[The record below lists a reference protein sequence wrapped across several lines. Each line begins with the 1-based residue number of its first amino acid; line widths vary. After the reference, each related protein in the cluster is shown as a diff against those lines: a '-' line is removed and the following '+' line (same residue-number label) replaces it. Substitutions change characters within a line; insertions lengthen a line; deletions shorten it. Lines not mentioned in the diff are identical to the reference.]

1 MRNKYIKTLG
11 DVFIMG
17 NNSCS
22 RCGNLLKNPSF
33 ESDLDNW
40 NSNNVTVVGK
50 EAGVSR
56 PFEGVSIASMN
67 RGISSL
73 SQDVLLESSC
83 NSPLLVSFQIFR
95 GAPGGPIGDLIVEVL
110 WLDCLGN
117 IIGTGLRSF
126 IPSERTSNQEN
137 RLTFVEITDAT
148 PDNAAAARLTITKG
162 ALANDT
168 NNILDID
175 QIILS
180 PISSINLLNNSGF
193 QLGKQEWTGNNLSE
207 VFTENYEG
215 TGNLLLSSLNVTLI
229 QNVPI
234 NNFSRGSS
242 FLLSFAVLSST
253 DNGTLSAQVIWL
265 DKNGNPIGLPAL
277 NLLINPASVVLSQ
290 NYVTY
295 VDVTT
300 PTPKNAI
307 TAQIKFTAG
316 GTGSAFN
323 IDKVVFAKVTSINLL
338 VNPSFENS
346 NLVDPWI
353 ATAGTT
359 VVLDNESYEGIRLAQ
374 LPSSAGYIYQD
385 VSITPRRCYLL
396 NFGYRPV
403 GFDDAGN
410 LLVEVKWLDRDRREI
425 GLGLSIII
433 LSDTTDIDTEW
444 HTYLGITE
452 PAPSNAVMA
461 RVEFGKSQGGIN
473 DSAIQIDKVVLA
485 SLV

>member
-1 MRNKYIKTLG
+1 MIRNNL
-11 DVFIMG
+11 
-17 NNSCS
+17 CS
-22 RCGNLLKNPSF
+22 RCGNLLENPSF
-33 ESDLDNW
+33 ESGLDGW
-40 NSNNVTVVGK
+40 SSSNVTVVGK

-73 SQDVLLESSC
+73 SQDVLLEASC

-137 RLTFVEITDAT
+137 RLTFVEITDAP
-148 PDNAAAARLTITKG
+148 PDNTAAARLTITKG
-162 ALANDT
+162 ALPNDT

-193 QLGKQEWTGNNLSE
+193 QLGRQEWTGNNPAE
-207 VFTENYEG
+207 AFIANYEG
-215 TGNLLLSSLNVTLI
+215 TGNILLAAPNATLI

-234 NNFSRGSS
+234 NSFSRNSS

-253 DNGTLSAQVIWL
+253 NTGSLRAQVIWL

-277 NLLINPASVVLSQ
+277 DLLINAATVVLSQ

-295 VDVTT
+295 VDVTI
-300 PTPKNAI
+300 PTPKNAV
-307 TAQIKFTAG
+307 TAQIRFTRSAAG
-316 GTGSAFN
+316 ANFN
-323 IDKVVFAKVTSINLL
+323 IDKVVFAEVTSSNLL

-346 NLVDPWI
+346 NLVAPWI

-359 VVLDNESYEGIRLAQ
+359 IVQDSRSYEGNRLAE
-374 LPSSAGYIYQD
+374 LPSFTGYIYQD
-385 VSITPRRCYLL
+385 VSIIPRRCYLL

-403 GFDDAGN
+403 GFIDAGN

-452 PAPSNAVMA
+452 PAPCNAVMA

-485 SLV
+485 SLL